1 MLRMRRS
8 RSRSCSRSE
17 LRRTRG
23 LGIVELMIG
32 LALGLFV
39 VGGGL
44 LMLAGFTDENRRL
57 LLETRLNQDLRAA
70 SDVVTRDLRRA
81 GYWNAAHTGV
91 WATGGPAVPP
101 QNPYSRMDGAGCAA
115 AANLTQATTTLAS
128 AALCYAIEATADL
141 TPGAIGANELFGF
154 ELDGGVIYTVADG
167 GARQALTD
175 PKSIAISDLVITPS
189 SQVLDASGYCRAG
202 CVAGPGVV
210 CPQVVVR
217 EYEVLIKGNLP
228 GDATI
233 NRFLRSNVRIRNDH
247 FGGQCPA

>member
-1 MLRMRRS
+1 MLRPGRNRTASRRV
-8 RSRSCSRSE
+8 
-17 LRRTRG
+17 RG

-81 GYWNAAHTGV
+81 GYWTAAHSGV
-91 WATGGPAVPP
+91 WYSGAPAVRP

-115 AANLTQATTTLAS
+115 ANLNQTTTTVAT
-128 AALCYAIEATADL
+128 AALCYAIEATVDAN
-141 TPGAIGANELFGF
+141 PGGIDNNERFGF
-154 ELDGGVIYTVADG
+154 ELDNGVIYTVADG

-189 SQVLDASGYCRAG
+189 SQVLDASGYCKTACNPAAAG
-202 CVAGPGVV
+202 AN

-228 GDATI
+228 GDASIT
-233 NRFLRSNVRIRNDH
+233 RFLRSNVRIRNDH

>member
-1 MLRMRRS
+1 MLKPGTTRQPMRS
-8 RSRSCSRSE
+8 I
-17 LRRTRG
+17 RG
-23 LGIVELMIG
+23 VSIVELMIG

-101 QNPYSRMDGAGCAA
+101 QNPYSRMDGTACAG
-115 AANLTQATTTLAS
+115 ANLAPGQSSTTTLPS
-128 AALCYAIEATADL
+128 AALCYALEATVDA
-141 TPGAIGANELFGF
+141 TPGAIDNNERFGF
-154 ELDGGVIYTVADG
+154 EVDGGVIYTVADG

-189 SQVLDASGYCRAG
+189 SQVLDASSYCKTACNPAAVG
-202 CVAGPGVV
+202 AN

-228 GDATI
+228 GDAGI

>member
-1 MLRMRRS
+1 MLKPRTIRTATRRA
-8 RSRSCSRSE
+8 
-17 LRRTRG
+17 RG
-23 LGIVELMIG
+23 ISIVELMIG

-57 LLETRLNQDLRAA
+57 LLEARLNQDLRAA

-101 QNPYSRMDGAGCAA
+101 QNPYSRMDGTGCAA
-115 AANLTQATTTLAS
+115 ANLNQATTTVAS
-128 AALCYAIEATADL
+128 AALCYAIEATIDA
-141 TPGAIGANELFGF
+141 TPGAIDANERFGF

-167 GARQALTD
+167 VARQALTD
-175 PKSIAISDLVITPS
+175 SKSIAISDLVITPS
-189 SQVLDASGYCRAG
+189 SQVLDASSFCRAG
-202 CVAGPGVV
+202 CVAGPGVN

-228 GDATI
+228 GDATT

-247 FGGQCPA
+247 VGGQCPA